1 MDSEDEQKLKLVKRY
16 SRLAI
21 VSAFLLA
28 LLWPLDSFFFWIF
41 SGATAYFAFLA
52 FYFRPRVEREEE
64 KFEYTRPAWQ
74 APEQDQD
81 RPLNVSP
88 KNVKLIVVI
97 SVLAFFGFLLI
108 LMIIGFATGDDSTP
122 EQISEE
128 ITINESRD
136 LLAEDP
142 TNIDALTNL
151 GNSFY
156 ENGQY
161 DSAMA
166 YYERVLKIDSK
177 NSSGLYNKGLV
188 HYQKKEYQ
196 KSMDILRQCIFLYPD
211 NTEAIMVLGDNYYS
225 QDQFIPALDWYK
237 QAYNKGARTAAL
249 SNVMAYIYDQQNQK
263 GEAIRFYKEALQQ
276 DSSLVDVY
284 ARLAELDPNDSD
296 WYKEKAQAWK

>member
-16 SRLAI
+16 TRLAI
-21 VSAFLLA
+21 MSAILLA

-52 FYFRPRVEREEE
+52 FYFRPRVDREEE
-64 KFEYTRPAWQ
+64 KFEYAQPSWQ
-74 APEQDQD
+74 AT
-81 RPLNVSP
+81 RHKSSVNVSP

-97 SVLAFFGFLLI
+97 SVLAFFGFLVI

-122 EQISEE
+122 ELISKEN
-128 ITINESRD
+128 TINENRE
-136 LLAEDP
+136 LLSGDP
-142 TNIDALTNL
+142 TNVDALTNL

-161 DSAMA
+161 DSAMV

-177 NSSGLYNKGLV
+177 NGSGLYNKGLV

-196 KSMDILRQCIFLYPD
+196 KSMDILRQCISLDPD
-211 NTEAIMVLGDNYYS
+211 NTDAIMVLGDNYYS
-225 QDQFIPALDWYK
+225 QDQFMQALDWYK
-237 QAYNKGARTAAL
+237 QAYTKGARTAGL
-249 SNVMAYIYDQQNQK
+249 LNVMAYIYDQQNQK

-276 DSSLVDVY
+276 DSSLVYVY
-284 ARLAELDPNDSD
+284 TRLADLEPNDSD
-296 WYKEKAQAWK
+296 WYKKKAQAWK